1 MSQRLSFEV
10 PISIS
15 EIVFRDK
22 VWNAFGKALTE
33 RQDLVLDFRNVKFIV
48 STVIPKLCCLGEI
61 AKKAGIDLEIVPSI
75 KLAIYLAEMDF
86 WRIASENNI
95 FSFDEKYLH
104 FSLLN
109 KKVTNA
115 LFCIEK
121 EALKLK
127 YSETFEFAEWV
138 DERTKYKYWIRAE
151 LTGINNTVD
160 NGYYTVEN
168 IPDQCKAV
176 LKTVSGFV
184 GYSEYTSEDK
194 ILGPVIELVHN
205 AVWHSHGKCYFF
217 VQTSRYK
224 GNFERIG
231 IDISVADTGCGL
243 YKSLANKVDD
253 GDGLRYYKKDDFIR
267 ITNKIDQSYCSI
279 IEALFFREQSETRG
293 LYDIIT
299 DLAKEPRNYFCEI
312 HLINGNVA
320 LDLAEGQKK
329 NKNGNIYEMYDIS
342 SFVRNGI
349 EDIIKKKDK
358 YFIPIFDIGFSFCVD
373 IGITIP
379 L

>member
-1 MSQRLSFEV
+1 MRHILSFER

-22 VWNAFGKALTE
+22 VWNAFGKAIRE

-61 AKKAGIDLEIVPSI
+61 AKKEGIKLEICPST

-86 WRIASENNI
+86 WRIASVNDI
-95 FSFDEKYLH
+95 FSFDEKYLD
-104 FSLLN
+104 FSFSE

-121 EALKLK
+121 EVLERK
-127 YSETFEFAEWV
+127 YKGAFEFEADV
-138 DERTKYKYWIRAE
+138 KERTKYKYWVRAE
-151 LTGINNTVD
+151 LTGISNTIKK
-160 NGYYTVEN
+160 GYYTDEN
-168 IPDQCKAV
+168 IPEQCKAV

-194 ILGPVIELVHN
+194 ILGPIIELVHN
-205 AVWHSHGKCYFF
+205 AVWHSGGKCYFF

-231 IDISVADTGCGL
+231 INISAADTGCGL
-243 YKSLANKVDD
+243 YRSLVNKSDNED
-253 GDGLRYYKKDDFIR
+253 GSRYYEKDEFI
-267 ITNKIDQSYCSI
+267 KIIDKAEQNYCSI
-279 IEALFFREQSETRG
+279 IEALFFREQPGTRG
-293 LYDIIT
+293 LYDIII
-299 DLAKEPRNYFCEI
+299 DLTREPRSHFCEI
-312 HLINGNVA
+312 HLINGNIA
-320 LDLAEGQKK
+320 LDLEEGQYRDKD
-329 NKNGNIYEMYDIS
+329 GDIHEMNDIS
-342 SFVRNGI
+342 SFVSNGI
-349 EDIIKKKDK
+349 EDIISKRAI
-358 YFIPIFDIGFSFCVD
+358 YSTPMFDIGFSFGVD
-373 IGITIP
+373 IGITVP